1 MKLRDQLE
9 RLEVSNREKNVAA
22 NSNISN
28 SCTGGGC
35 NTVVEEL
42 E

>member
-1 MKLRDQLE
+1 MNLRDQLE
-9 RLEVSNREKNVAA
+9 RLEVSMKEQYVAA

-35 NTVVEEL
+35 HTSI
-42 E
+42 